1 MLLLLQII
9 LCCLLYLA
17 LVKCAVRDSGR
28 NCLYFYPDAYL
39 DEAQRR
45 GIADKTEELRKG
57 KRFMTFFCLV
67 IFAVLVAIIAG
78 WNGVKDFHTACFEA
92 YLFLVVMNWFDGFV
106 IDLLWVGHSKI
117 WRIGHGGRPLWEAV
131 ADGLHQAQCGHSAVP
146 SCRGRGRRDRCAD
159 RQNLTAEEKRFPSH
173 WLGNLFRI
181 AARCRGSKE
190 RFIKKFGRD
199 RFRYGCGS
207 PHPWPC
213 SRRVGSFPA

>member
-39 DEAQRR
+39 DEAQKR
-45 GIADKTEELRKG
+45 GIANKDEELRKG

-78 WNGVKDFHTACFEA
+78 WNGVKDFKTASFET
-92 YLFLVVMNWFDGFV
+92 YLFLVAMNWFDGFV

-117 WRIGHGGRPLWEAV
+117 WRIEGIPYVKPWRAVVIKRSAAMMLYLLVAAAIGGIVVLI
-131 ADGLHQAQCGHSAVP
+131 G
-146 SCRGRGRRDRCAD
+146 
-159 RQNLTAEEKRFPSH
+159 K
-173 WLGNLFRI
+173 I
-181 AARCRGSKE
+181 
-190 RFIKKFGRD
+190 
-199 RFRYGCGS
+199 
-207 PHPWPC
+207 
-213 SRRVGSFPA
+213 

>member
-39 DEAQRR
+39 DEAQKR

-92 YLFLVVMNWFDGFV
+92 YLFLVVMNWFDGLV

-117 WRIGHGGRPLWEAV
+117 WRIEGMEGVPYVKPWRAVVIKRSAAMMLYLLVAPAIGGIVVLI
-131 ADGLHQAQCGHSAVP
+131 G
-146 SCRGRGRRDRCAD
+146 
-159 RQNLTAEEKRFPSH
+159 K
-173 WLGNLFRI
+173 I
-181 AARCRGSKE
+181 
-190 RFIKKFGRD
+190 
-199 RFRYGCGS
+199 
-207 PHPWPC
+207 
-213 SRRVGSFPA
+213 

>member
-1 MLLLLQII
+1 MLLLLRII

-39 DEAQRR
+39 NEAQKR

-78 WNGVKDFHTACFEA
+78 WNGVKDFKTASFET
-92 YLFLVVMNWFDGFV
+92 YLFLVVMNWFDGLV

-117 WRIGHGGRPLWEAV
+117 WRIEGMEGVPYVKPWRTVYTKRSAATALYLLVAAAVGGIVVLI
-131 ADGLHQAQCGHSAVP
+131 G
-146 SCRGRGRRDRCAD
+146 
-159 RQNLTAEEKRFPSH
+159 K
-173 WLGNLFRI
+173 I
-181 AARCRGSKE
+181 
-190 RFIKKFGRD
+190 
-199 RFRYGCGS
+199 
-207 PHPWPC
+207 
-213 SRRVGSFPA
+213 

>member
-67 IFAVLVAIIAG
+67 IFVVLIAVIAE
-78 WNGVKDFHTACFEA
+78 WNGVKDFKTASFET
-92 YLFLVVMNWFDGFV
+92 YLFLMVVNWFDGFV

-117 WRIGHGGRPLWEAV
+117 WRIEGMESVPYVKLWRTVYTKRSAATALYLLVAAAVGGIVVLI
-131 ADGLHQAQCGHSAVP
+131 G
-146 SCRGRGRRDRCAD
+146 
-159 RQNLTAEEKRFPSH
+159 K
-173 WLGNLFRI
+173 I
-181 AARCRGSKE
+181 
-190 RFIKKFGRD
+190 
-199 RFRYGCGS
+199 
-207 PHPWPC
+207 
-213 SRRVGSFPA
+213 

>member
-67 IFAVLVAIIAG
+67 IFVVLIAVIAG
-78 WNGVKDFHTACFEA
+78 WNGVKDFKTASFET
-92 YLFLVVMNWFDGFV
+92 YLFLVVVNWFDGFV
-106 IDLLWVGHSKI
+106 IDLLWGRPQQDLAYRA
-117 WRIGHGGRPLWEAV
+117 WRASPMGSRGGRSTP
-131 ADGLHQAQCGHSAVP
+131 SAVRP
-146 SCRGRGRRDRCAD
+146 QRCTFLSRPRSA
-159 RQNLTAEEKRFPSH
+159 
-173 WLGNLFRI
+173 
-181 AARCRGSKE
+181 GSL
-190 RFIKKFGRD
+190 
-199 RFRYGCGS
+199 C
-207 PHPWPC
+207 
-213 SRRVGSFPA
+213 

>member
-67 IFAVLVAIIAG
+67 IFVVLIAVIAE
-78 WNGVKDFHTACFEA
+78 WNGVKDFKTASFET
-92 YLFLVVMNWFDGFV
+92 YLFLMVVNWFDGFV

-117 WRIGHGGRPLWEAV
+117 WRIEGMEGAPYGKPWRTVYTKRSAATALYLLVAAAV
-131 ADGLHQAQCGHSAVP
+131 GEIVVLIG
-146 SCRGRGRRDRCAD
+146 
-159 RQNLTAEEKRFPSH
+159 K
-173 WLGNLFRI
+173 I
-181 AARCRGSKE
+181 
-190 RFIKKFGRD
+190 
-199 RFRYGCGS
+199 
-207 PHPWPC
+207 
-213 SRRVGSFPA
+213 